1 MSTVARTTIGF
12 DRSIDIEWLDAVAA
26 RVARGESPEAIRKF
40 LWDFLEDVVP
50 GNTHSSGRGKT
61 LTVLTRIWLVVPEQT
76 EPLRIAALRSIV
88 SATGEQRIA
97 IHWAMVIGTHP
108 FFCDVAA
115 NVGKLLTLNGQ
126 ANRSQIKRRMTE
138 AWGDRSTL
146 ERTIQQVLRSMVQWG
161 LLRLGQGKGSLLAP
175 LRRIPVNDEV
185 SELLLHAVLLGHG
198 HGLPLSQ
205 LTGHPALFPFD
216 VHLNAAT
223 LRKSSSMLVQRQ
235 GDQADFVELGQ
246 RSRSSPAEVYSK

>member
-12 DRSIDIEWLDAVAA
+12 DRSIDIEWLDAAAA
-26 RVARGESPEAIRKF
+26 RVGRGESSVEIRKF

-50 GNTHSSGRGKT
+50 GETHSSGRGKT
-61 LTVLTRIWLVVPEQT
+61 LTVLTRIWVVVPEQA
-76 EPLRIAALRSIV
+76 EPLKKAALRCIV
-88 SATGEQRIA
+88 SATGDERVA

-115 NVGKLLTLNGQ
+115 NLGKLLTLNRQ

-161 LLRLGQGKGSLLAP
+161 LLRLGQDKGSLLAP
-175 LRRIPVNDEV
+175 FRRIPINDEV

-216 VHLNAAT
+216 VRLNTAT
-223 LRKSSSMLVQRQ
+223 LRKSDSMLVQRQ
-235 GDQADFVELGQ
+235 GNQADFVELGQ
-246 RSRSSPAEVYSK
+246 RLRSSPAEVYSK